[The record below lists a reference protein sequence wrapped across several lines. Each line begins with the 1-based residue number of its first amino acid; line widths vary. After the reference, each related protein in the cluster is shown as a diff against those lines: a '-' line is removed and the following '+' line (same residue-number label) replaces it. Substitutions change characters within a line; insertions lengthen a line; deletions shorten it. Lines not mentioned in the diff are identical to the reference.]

1 MEQHR
6 TRPPQP
12 PARPRRTA
20 PLPPQGRPASPQG
33 TPADSAT
40 VYRAAP
46 GPRRPLPPI
55 LRNLRA
61 LPLYR
66 TLRGMPNPRL
76 TGLGSGLFCAATM
89 FLLACLLWLLFGSSV
104 VAYGVLFVPVSV
116 LTAFW
121 VRPADLVTAP
131 VAVPIAFA
139 VGLVPISG
147 GNGGGFGAHFMGL
160 ITSLAL
166 HAGWLYAGTLIAGLI
181 VAVRRIKLMGQ
192 RRRARAGAGAV
203 ASAGPRGPKPKRRMP
218 TA

>member
-20 PLPPQGRPASPQG
+20 PLPPQGRPAD
-33 TPADSAT
+33 AAT
-40 VYRAAP
+40 VYRAASR
-46 GPRRPLPPI
+46 PRRPMPPFVRR
-55 LRNLRA
+55 LHA

-66 TLRGMPNPRL
+66 VLRGMPNPRL
-76 TGLGSGLFCAATM
+76 TGLGSALFCAATM
-89 FLLACLLWLLFGSSV
+89 FLLACLLWLLFGGSA
-104 VAYGVLFVPVSV
+104 VAYGVLFVLVSG

-131 VAVPIAFA
+131 IAVPIAFA

-147 GNGGGFGAHFMGL
+147 GNGGGFGGHFMGL
-160 ITSLAL
+160 ITLLAL
-166 HAGWLYAGTLIAGLI
+166 HAGWLYGGTLVAGL
-181 VAVRRIKLMGQ
+181 VVLGRRVKLMGQ
-192 RRRARAGAGAV
+192 RRRARAASPATAGAR
-203 ASAGPRGPKPKRRMP
+203 PRPPQGAKRRMP

>member
-12 PARPRRTA
+12 QARPRRTA
-20 PLPPQGRPASPQG
+20 PLPPQGRPA
-33 TPADSAT
+33 DSAT
-40 VYRAAP
+40 VYRAP
-46 GPRRPLPPI
+46 SRPRRPVPPFV
-55 LRNLRA
+55 RNLRA
-61 LPLYR
+61 LPIYR
-66 TLRGMPNPRL
+66 RLRAMPNPRL
-76 TGLGSGLFCAATM
+76 TGLGSGLFCTAAM

-104 VAYGVLFVPVSV
+104 VAYGVLFLPVSV

-131 VAVPIAFA
+131 VAAPIAFA

-147 GNGGGFGAHFMGL
+147 GTGGFGGHFMGL

-166 HAGWLYAGTLIAGLI
+166 HAGWLYAGTLAAGLI
-181 VAVRRIKLMGQ
+181 VTVRRIKLMGQ
-192 RRRARAGAGAV
+192 RRRARAV
-203 ASAGPRGPKPKRRMP
+203 APPSSAAGPRGPKRRMP

>member
-20 PLPPQGRPASPQG
+20 PLPPQGRPGDGA
-33 TPADSAT
+33 A
-40 VYRAAP
+40 VYRATSR
-46 GPRRPLPPI
+46 PRRPLPPFV
-55 LRNLRA
+55 RKLRA

-76 TGLGSGLFCAATM
+76 TGLGSGLFCSAAM
-89 FLLACLLWLLFGSSV
+89 FLLACLLWLLFGSSG
-104 VAYGVLFVPVSV
+104 VAYGVLFLPVSV

-147 GNGGGFGAHFMGL
+147 GNGGGFGGHFMGL

-166 HAGWLYAGTLIAGLI
+166 HAGWLYAGTLAAGLI
-181 VAVRRIKLMGQ
+181 VTVRRIKLMGQ
-192 RRRARAGAGAV
+192 RRRARA
-203 ASAGPRGPKPKRRMP
+203 ASSAPTGPRPRPRPQGAKRRMP